1 MLIPGGLCVNTRL
14 ITIVCAIFAFAY
26 AAAFVK
32 KAHGPEGM
40 VLDQHGRPQLTDHL
54 SLWTAGKLAAESRPA
69 QAYDWQA
76 HAARMGEAMQRT
88 PHSPL
93 QFSYPPSF
101 LLVMAPLSSL
111 PFQGSLILFGLLTL
125 VPFALLASRI
135 VGRPEAALWMLA
147 TVPPFW
153 NFVVGQTGAL
163 AATLLAAG
171 LLLLPT
177 RPLLAG
183 AMFGLLAFKPH
194 LGLLVPVALLASGR
208 LRTIAAAAATGAAVA
223 LASVIAYGMEPWL
236 AFAASLSKFGS
247 FALADTNGAA
257 YKMQSLF
264 GFLRTFGAAAQI
276 ALAAQALL
284 ACAIVALTWR
294 LWRSRDRSDRSHD
307 LKSGILLASTV
318 LVSPYAFHYDL
329 TMLTL
334 AQAFLLRHAFAMN
347 PASDEIKQHV
357 LILILAV
364 NALVMIFPPLSV
376 PTGFLASLVL
386 TAALLHRLSQEQ
398 PGLLPRFGAVGRP
411 SAAAT

>member
-1 MLIPGGLCVNTRL
+1 MSTRL
-14 ITIVCAIFAFAY
+14 ITIVCAIFAIAY
-26 AAAFVK
+26 AAAFIK
-32 KAHGPEGM
+32 KAHGPDGM
-40 VLDQHGRPQLTDHL
+40 VLDQHGHPQLTDHL
-54 SLWTAGKLAAESRPA
+54 SLWTAGKLAAEGRPA

-76 HAARMGEAMQRT
+76 HADRMGEGMQRT

-101 LLVMAPLSSL
+101 LLVMAPLANF
-111 PFQGSLILFGLLTL
+111 PFQASLVLFGLLTL
-125 VPFALLASRI
+125 APFAFLASRI

-163 AATLLAAG
+163 AAALLAAG
-171 LLLLPT
+171 LLLLPA

-223 LASVIAYGMEPWL
+223 LASVIAYGVEPWL
-236 AFAASLSKFGS
+236 AFAASLSKFGT
-247 FALADTNGAA
+247 FALADTNVAA

-264 GFLRTFGAAAQI
+264 GFLRTFGAPAQI

-284 ACAIVALTWR
+284 ACTIAALTWR
-294 LWRSRDRSDRSHD
+294 LWRSPDRSDRSHD
-307 LKSGILLASTV
+307 LKSGVLLASTV

-334 AQAFLLRHAFAMN
+334 AQAFLLRHAIAMQ
-347 PASDEIKQHV
+347 PGGDEIPQRDLFV
-357 LILILAV
+357 ILAV
-364 NALVMIFPPLSV
+364 NALIMIFPPLSV
-376 PTGFLASLVL
+376 PTGFLASLLL
-386 TAALLHRLSQEQ
+386 TAALLQHLSREQ
-398 PGLLPRFGAVGRP
+398 PGLLPRFGGVDRP

>member
-1 MLIPGGLCVNTRL
+1 LSTRL
-14 ITIVCAIFAFAY
+14 ITVVCAIFAFAY
-26 AAAFVK
+26 AIAFIK
-32 KAHGPEGM
+32 KAHGPDGM
-40 VLDQHGRPQLTDHL
+40 VLDQHGRPQLTDYL
-54 SLWTAGKLAAESRPA
+54 SLWSAGKLAAEGRPA

-76 HAARMGEAMQRT
+76 HATRMGEAMERT

-101 LLVMAPLSSL
+101 LLVMAPLSHVPFSASL
-111 PFQGSLILFGLLTL
+111 VLFGLLTL
-125 VPFALLASRI
+125 APFAFLAGRI

-171 LLLLPT
+171 LLLLPA

-194 LGLLVPVALLASGR
+194 LGLLVPVALFASGQYR
-208 LRTIAAAAATGAAVA
+208 AITAAAATGTAVA
-223 LASVIAYGMEPWL
+223 LVSVVVYGAEPWL
-236 AFAASLSKFGS
+236 AFAASLAKFGT

-264 GFLRTFGAAAQI
+264 GFLRAFDAPAQI

-284 ACAIVALTWR
+284 GCAMVALTAWIWR
-294 LWRSRDRSDRSHD
+294 ETSIGTGTDDRSHD

-329 TMLTL
+329 TVLTL
-334 AQAFLLRHAFAMN
+334 AQAFMLRHALATS
-347 PASDEIKQHV
+347 PHADEIPQAV
-357 LILILAV
+357 LVVILAV
-364 NALVMIFPPLSV
+364 NALIMIFPPLSI

-386 TAALLHRLSQEQ
+386 TVALLHRLSQER
-398 PGLLPRFGAVGRP
+398 PGLLPRFASVNP
-411 SAAAT
+411 TTHAAS